1 MRQDLEDILFDNMKD
16 CECNSNHVNHYD
28 DSVFEKF
35 TYKEMSE
42 ISCDEYPVRRREAK
56 KKNLREKIFPLNVIL
71 GSMAPW
77 SRSRPSV

>member
-16 CECNSNHVNHYD
+16 CECNSDHVNHYD

-42 ISCDEYPVRRREAK
+42 ISCDGHPVRRREAK

-77 SRSRPSV
+77 SRGRPSV

>member
-16 CECNSNHVNHYD
+16 CECNSDHVNHYA
-28 DSVFEKF
+28 DSVFEKL

-56 KKNLREKIFPLNVIL
+56 KKNLREKIFLLNVIL

-77 SRSRPSV
+77 SRGRPSV

>member
-16 CECNSNHVNHYD
+16 CECNSDHVNHYD

-42 ISCDEYPVRRREAK
+42 ISCDEHPVRRREAK

-77 SRSRPSV
+77 SRGRPSV

>member
-16 CECNSNHVNHYD
+16 CECNSDHVNHYD
-28 DSVFEKF
+28 DSVFEKC

-42 ISCDEYPVRRREAK
+42 ISCDEYAVRRREAK
-56 KKNLREKIFPLNVIL
+56 KKNLREKIFLLNVIL

-77 SRSRPSV
+77 SRGRPSV